1 MPRLNPRTKSVA
13 VLFLEAGGGGEAGDG
28 VAAATPTASVP
39 PSSGPEPGPDSL
51 GRSED
56 TRLASGSLS
65 VRKLGTRH
73 HILSSLLQRL
83 FQGVMHTADATVL
96 VFRSERKSTGSS
108 RRFDVTGIPRVGGGL
123 LPFAELGV
131 AAPSGRSEEHQT
143 TVIRMSP
150 FIPRVPAVS

>member
-1 MPRLNPRTKSVA
+1 MPRLNPRTKSAA
-13 VLFLEAGGGGEAGDG
+13 VLFLEAGGGGEAGD
-28 VAAATPTASVP
+28 VAAAMPTASVP
-39 PSSGPEPGPDSL
+39 PSSCPEPGPNSL

-108 RRFDVTGIPRVGGGL
+108 RRFDVTGIPRVGAACSLLLSSGSLPLRAGL
-123 LPFAELGV
+123 K
-131 AAPSGRSEEHQT
+131 S
-143 TVIRMSP
+143 IRRP
-150 FIPRVPAVS
+150 